1 MLSQRSDIVGRTI
14 EEKSEQEQITLVSL
28 SDSRTDQLARSVER
42 ADLIWTNLKPQN
54 CILEARLNAVPSSV
68 GALSGNSVATC

>member
-28 SDSRTDQLARSVER
+28 SDSRTDQLARSSV
-42 ADLIWTNLKPQN
+42 LI
-54 CILEARLNAVPSSV
+54 
-68 GALSGNSVATC
+68 